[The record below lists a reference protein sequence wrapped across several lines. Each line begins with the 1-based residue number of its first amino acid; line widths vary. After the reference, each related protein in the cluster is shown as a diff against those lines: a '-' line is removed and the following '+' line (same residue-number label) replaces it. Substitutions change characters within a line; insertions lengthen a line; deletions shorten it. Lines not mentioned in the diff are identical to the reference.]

1 MSLVLSF
8 LILQVLAFAFNRL
21 RLGRFWRRRSAGSS
35 SSSRGA
41 PAPTETGPAAEEAGA
56 VHRSI

>member
-21 RLGRFWRRRSAGSS
+21 RLGRF
-35 SSSRGA
+35 
-41 PAPTETGPAAEEAGA
+41 
-56 VHRSI
+56 